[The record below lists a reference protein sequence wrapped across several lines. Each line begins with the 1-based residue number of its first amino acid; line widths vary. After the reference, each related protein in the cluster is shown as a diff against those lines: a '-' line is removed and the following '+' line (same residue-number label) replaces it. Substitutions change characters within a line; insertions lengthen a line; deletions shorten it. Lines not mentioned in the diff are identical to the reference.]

1 MTPELFAEYRN
12 AELSRGRPVCV
23 PPMDYEAK
31 GAVEWERKTMY
42 TRSEMR
48 MAGCYRDWCNMVY
61 GGRYWR
67 FICAADY
74 LNGRR

>member
-1 MTPELFAEYRN
+1 MTETHL
-12 AELSRGRPVCV
+12 
-23 PPMDYEAK
+23 
-31 GAVEWERKTMY
+31 ERAIAKTMY

-61 GGRYWR
+61 GGSYWR